1 MKRPTEVLEFKSF
14 VQGSHVITNQVE
26 INRYNRKKLVY
37 KTVIR
42 VGLLAVTILTAVPIS
57 HHTAYA
63 ATALVEAAHSAPA
76 GNTWDKLVG
85 GLVKLLDPAA
95 KVFGIIA
102 GIAIMTGN
110 GKIGLER
117 LFWLSIGYL
126 TARKV
131 EVWIEFLNGL

>member
-1 MKRPTEVLEFKSF
+1 VKRPTEVLDFKSF
-14 VQGSHVITNQVE
+14 VKGSHVITNQVE
-26 INRYNRKKLVY
+26 INRYLKKKAMY

-42 VGLLAVTILTAVPIS
+42 VGLLSITILTALPIS
-57 HHTAYA
+57 HHMAYA
-63 ATALVEAAHSAPA
+63 ATTLAEAAHETQ
-76 GNTWDKLVG
+76 GNTWDRLVA

-117 LFWLSIGYL
+117 LFWLSLGYI

-131 EVWIEFLNGL
+131 GAWIEFLNGL